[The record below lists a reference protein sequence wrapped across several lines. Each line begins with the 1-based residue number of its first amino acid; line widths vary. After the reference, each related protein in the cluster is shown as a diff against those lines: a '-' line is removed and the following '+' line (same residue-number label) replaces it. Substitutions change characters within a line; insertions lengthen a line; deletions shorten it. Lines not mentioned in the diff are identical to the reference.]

1 VTTVLLL
8 AISLVSGSPLLTS
21 ALVVLLGLF
30 GLSANSVLIHLAV
43 RFAGK
48 AATLGSALSV
58 SAFNAGT
65 AVGTAVA
72 GAALVSPLGTTGPG
86 LVGTGIAA
94 LTLVPVIALAVTGRR
109 RAAARAK
116 TSAPATT

>member
-1 VTTVLLL
+1 
-8 AISLVSGSPLLTS
+8 VSGSPWLTS

-43 RFAGK
+43 RFARE

-65 AVGTAVA
+65 AVGTAIA

-86 LVGTGIAA
+86 LVGTVIAA
-94 LTLVPVIALAVTGRR
+94 LTLVPTTALAIAGRR
-109 RAAARAK
+109 RARASESWPVVE
-116 TSAPATT
+116 TS